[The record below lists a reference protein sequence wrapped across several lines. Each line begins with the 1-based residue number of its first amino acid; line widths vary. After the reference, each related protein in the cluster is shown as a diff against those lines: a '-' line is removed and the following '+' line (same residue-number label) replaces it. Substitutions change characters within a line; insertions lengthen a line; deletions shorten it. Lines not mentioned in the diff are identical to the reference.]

1 MPSVQL
7 PTYDQMVEA
16 ESLKPR
22 TSWLRFFE
30 DLSIGQAG
38 ELFTPVFTGLT
49 EVGAATKAGT
59 YWVING
65 QFVYFEVVISP
76 ATSTSSVAG
85 TTYFDF
91 PLDIQGQGLIA
102 ACSGPGFSASGT
114 AETNNRI
121 YPPTWTTLTVPVT
134 ISGLVRAS

>member
-7 PTYDQMVEA
+7 PVYDAMVE
-16 ESLKPR
+16 EDLKPR
-22 TSWLRFFE
+22 VTWVRFFE
-30 DLSIGQAG
+30 DLALGQAG

-49 EVGAATKAGT
+49 EVGTATKAGT

-65 QFVYFEVVISP
+65 QFSYFEVLIVP
-76 ATSTSSVAG
+76 ATDTSSVAG

-91 PLDIQGQGLIA
+91 PLDILGQGAIV
-102 ACSGPGFSASGT
+102 ACSTPGLAAFGT

-121 YPPTWTTLTVPVT
+121 YTPTWTNLTVPVT